1 MDDLYETD
9 VLLWSEEQA
18 AKLRR
23 LAAADRSNTDGP
35 DWPNIIEEI
44 EDVGRSTIRA
54 CRSHLVQALL
64 HDLKSEAWPTASYV
78 PHWRAEARAQRDQA
92 RDEYTS
98 SMRQRID
105 LAELYRRALNAMPE
119 TMDGQPPLPVP
130 ATCPLTLEEWLNVRP
145 AEAAR

>member
-44 EDVGRSTIRA
+44 EDVGRNTIRA

-64 HDLKSEAWPTASYV
+64 HDLKSEAWPTAPYV

-98 SMRQRID
+98 SMHQRID

-130 ATCPLTLEEWLNVRP
+130 PTCPVTLEELLNIRS